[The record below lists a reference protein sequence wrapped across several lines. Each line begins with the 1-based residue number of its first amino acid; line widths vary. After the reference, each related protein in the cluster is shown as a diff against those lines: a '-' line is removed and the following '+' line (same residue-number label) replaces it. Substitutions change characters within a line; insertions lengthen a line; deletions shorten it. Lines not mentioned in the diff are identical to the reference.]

1 MLRSTFETSNPGN
14 VSSTFVS
21 LVHLCCD
28 EVSNHVTRCCLIDA
42 FARHLCMQMAI
53 ATVIATARDVDITDA
68 QLRRLGLEF
77 KQDEVDSQLR
87 LPEKSSSRILH
98 ADADDIEEYQSM
110 EATAL
115 ADAAALRQKVCV

>member
-1 MLRSTFETSNPGN
+1 
-14 VSSTFVS
+14 
-21 LVHLCCD
+21 
-28 EVSNHVTRCCLIDA
+28 
-42 FARHLCMQMAI
+42 MQMAI